1 VFTKVNDQLN
11 PGSAYFERVPDV
23 FRLANMPLSNTTE
36 KSIVAVPKE
45 ELGTLLYKM
54 MLIRRFEEKA
64 AEMYARGRI
73 KGFLHLYIGQEAT
86 GVGIISRLREDDYI
100 YSHYREHGHALAR
113 GLEPKAVMA
122 ELFGK
127 ATGAS
132 RGLGG
137 SMHMFDKSRRFMGGY
152 AIVASQLPLACGT
165 ALACKQ
171 LGSDTVIVAIF
182 GDGAVNEGSFHESLN
197 LAAVWRLPVLFVC
210 ENNYY
215 GMGTQVKRVTAGAE
229 IYRRAEV
236 YGIHSE
242 QADGMDVLEVRERV
256 DRALEQVRR
265 GEGPAFIEAI
275 TYRYRGHS
283 MADPEF
289 YREKSEVEQW
299 RDRDPINRFK
309 DALLDADFSQD
320 EIDATQERV
329 EAEIND
335 AVRFAEDSPIPSVES
350 LTEHV
355 YAPSALDARGS
366 PAEEPSEPAPAEE
379 LSEPAAKAA

>member
-1 VFTKVNDQLN
+1 
-11 PGSAYFERVPDV
+11 
-23 FRLANMPLSNTTE
+23 
-36 KSIVAVPKE
+36 
-45 ELGTLLYKM
+45 M

-86 GVGIISRLREDDYI
+86 GVGIMSSLREDDYI

-113 GLEPKAVMA
+113 GLEPRAVMA

-127 ATGAS
+127 ATGTS

-137 SMHMFDKSRRFMGGY
+137 SMHMFDKPSRFMGGY

-165 ALACKQ
+165 ALACQQ
-171 LGSDTVIVAIF
+171 LGTDSVTVAIF

-197 LAAVWRLPVLFVC
+197 LAAIWRLPVLFVC

-215 GMGTQVKRVTAGAE
+215 GMGTHVNRVTAGTE
-229 IYRRAEV
+229 IYKRAQV

-242 QADGMDVLEVRERV
+242 QADGMNVIEVRERV
-256 DRALEQVRR
+256 DRALQLVR
-265 GEGPAFIEAI
+265 GGNGPAFIEAI

-299 RDRDPINRFK
+299 RERDPINRFK
-309 DALLDADFSQD
+309 NALLHADLSQQ
-320 EIDATQERV
+320 EIDAIRERV

-335 AVRFAEDSPIPSVES
+335 AVRFAEDSPFPRVES
-350 LTEHV
+350 LTDHV
-355 YAPSALDARGS
+355 YAPSPLDVSPRGVRGAS
-366 PAEEPSEPAPAEE
+366 PAELNGGRGTKPPESNR
-379 LSEPAAKAA
+379 SRR